1 MTRFLRFGP
10 ISLLALAV
18 LFWTSGCK
26 SNQDQNAANNGQPAA
41 QDSSADPAS
50 ANLAPVSTAPA
61 AASAGSQPPPTDS
74 NAYDG
79 QGPSDNSDDSYY
91 GEQPVDTASEPPPP
105 LPEYEQPPSPGDDY
119 LWTPGYWGYVS
130 TGYYWIPGAWVQA
143 PYQGALWTPGYW
155 GWSHNRYGF
164 YRGYWGPHIGYYGGV
179 NYGFGYVGVG
189 YQGGY
194 WNNNH
199 FFYNQAVNNIN
210 VTVVH
215 NVYNRTV
222 IVNNNARVSYN
233 GGPGGIQVR
242 PRPAEL
248 AALREPH
255 APPMAAQ
262 VQNAHAASV
271 DRAQF
276 VAVNHGRP
284 ANVVIAKPLIADRD
298 VHPVAAPVARYQ
310 PVPEQRGGGEAR
322 PNAAP
327 PARGSEPV
335 RPEPVRPE
343 ARPNTAPPAHTTPAA
358 RSNEPVRPAVR
369 PAPARPETAAPHAAP
384 YQQPQVSRN
393 LRRRPRPGSQLQ
405 KSQRRK
411 RKLRKSPSLKP
422 STRSAGLHGLRFVQA
437 ILPAARGWRPGC
449 GPNARG
455 AFRRWLPA

>member
-1 MTRFLRFGP
+1 
-10 ISLLALAV
+10 
-18 LFWTSGCK
+18 
-26 SNQDQNAANNGQPAA
+26 
-41 QDSSADPAS
+41 
-50 ANLAPVSTAPA
+50 
-61 AASAGSQPPPTDS
+61 
-74 NAYDG
+74 
-79 QGPSDNSDDSYY
+79 
-91 GEQPVDTASEPPPP
+91 

-119 LWTPGYWGYVS
+119 LWTP
-130 TGYYWIPGAWVQA
+130 
-143 PYQGALWTPGYW
+143 
-155 GWSHNRYGF
+155 
-164 YRGYWGPHIGYYGGV
+164 GYWGPHIGYYGGV

-384 YQQPQVSRN
+384 YQQPQVSKPKPEE
-393 LRRRPRPGSQLQ
+393 RPAPNKPKPEEKAAPG
-405 KSQRRK
+405 
-411 RKLRKSPSLKP
+411 KP
-422 STRSAGLHGLRFVQA
+422 APEK
-437 ILPAARGWRPGC
+437 PAPKKETPEKPKPEA
-449 GPNARG
+449 
-455 AFRRWLPA
+455 